1 MTEETALTI
10 RLGSLEIASP
20 EDVIR
25 RATAISKELAKIVE
39 SCKLYTLLNGRKFVR
54 VEGWTTMGGMLGVLP
69 REVSAERQEDGGY
82 LAVVELV
89 RVSDGAIIGRGSALC
104 GMDEHD
110 RNGNQTWG
118 GRAEYARRSMSI
130 TRATG
135 KAYRL
140 GFSWIMTL
148 AGYEPTPAEEM
159 DGVIEGQV
167 IEPAESPKKDANAE
181 PKEKPTNGKAEAI
194 YQAVVDAGLSENIHA
209 ARNLL
214 GRCRTGYDTPE
225 KAVAWCK
232 LYRGWKDIGGD
243 TDQAVKLANSGEIP
257 K

>member
-1 MTEETALTI
+1 MMSEETAITI

-25 RATAISKELAKIVE
+25 RATSISKELAKIVE
-39 SCKLYTLLNGRKFVR
+39 DRKLYTVLNGKKFVR
-54 VEGWTTMGGMLGVLP
+54 VEGWTTLGAMLGILP

-82 LAVVELV
+82 LAIVELV

-110 RNGNQTWG
+110 RNGNPTWG

-148 AGYEPTPAEEM
+148 AGYEATPAEEM
-159 DGVIEGQV
+159 DGVIVEAV
-167 IEPAESPKKDANAE
+167 I
-181 PKEKPTNGKAEAI
+181 
-194 YQAVVDAGLSENIHA
+194 V
-209 ARNLL
+209 
-214 GRCRTGYDTPE
+214 
-225 KAVAWCK
+225 
-232 LYRGWKDIGGD
+232 
-243 TDQAVKLANSGEIP
+243 
-257 K
+257 